1 MTDRPVI
8 VVGSGLAGWTTVR
21 ELRKLDPHLPITM
34 LSADAGHFYAKPSL
48 SNALAQ
54 GRAPQQL
61 VTTQASAMAQSQNVT
76 LLADTPVLSIDP
88 AGQSLR
94 TAQDVLSWRALVLA
108 TGARPIRA
116 PIEGDAADAVLS
128 VNSLD
133 DFAAFHGRLKPG
145 ARVLIIG
152 AGLIGC
158 EFANDL
164 ALAGHGVSVVD
175 PAGRPLEALLP
186 EAASL
191 QLQQALDGLG
201 VHWHFGCTVSRVQR
215 TTEAATGATLGV
227 TLSDGSRV
235 PADLVLSAIGLRP
248 DTALASA
255 AGLVCERGIVVDGL
269 LQTSSAGIHALG
281 DAAQY
286 GTGRWREGPVDGART
301 MPYVM
306 PIMTAARALAATL
319 NGQATEVKF
328 PVMPVAVKT
337 PACAL
342 VLVAPPPGTPGQWQ
356 DAEPGI
362 WQFVRPDG
370 RIAGFV
376 LSGKQP
382 PAQRARM
389 TALLSA

>member
-21 ELRKLDPHLPITM
+21 ELRKLDPQLPITL

-61 VTTQASAMAQSQNVT
+61 VTTQAAAMAQSQNVT
-76 LLADTPVLSIDP
+76 LLAETRVLSIDP

-94 TAQDVLSWRALVLA
+94 TVQGELPWRALVLA

-116 PIEGDAADAVLS
+116 PIGGDAADAVLA

-175 PAGRPLEALLP
+175 PASRPLAALLP
-186 EAASL
+186 EAAAL
-191 QLQQALDGLG
+191 QLQQALEGLG
-201 VHWHFGCTVSRVQR
+201 VRWHFGRTVSRV
-215 TTEAATGATLGV
+215 EHSAGAPLQV
-227 TLSDGSRV
+227 TLSDGTQV
-235 PADLVLSAIGLRP
+235 QADLVLSAIGLRP
-248 DTALASA
+248 DTTLASA
-255 AGLVCERGIVVDGL
+255 AGLVCDRGIVVDTL
-269 LQTSSAGIHALG
+269 LQTSAGGIHALG

-286 GTGRWREGPVDGART
+286 GPGRWSAGAVSNART

-306 PIMTAARALAATL
+306 PIMSAARALAATL
-319 NGQATEVKF
+319 NGQPTEVRF
-328 PVMPVAVKT
+328 PVMPVSVKT

-342 VLVAPPPGTPGQWQ
+342 VLVAPPPGTPGDWQ
-356 DAEPGI
+356 DVESGV
-362 WQFVRPDG
+362 WQFVQPDG
-370 RIAGFV
+370 RIGGFV

-382 PAQRARM
+382 PARRAQM
-389 TALLSA
+389 TALLAA